1 MIKRKVVI
9 VLLLL
14 ISFTQIS
21 ALELC
26 QNKTSADLLE
36 IIKISDTTNTQ
47 NNWTWT
53 TKENVKISVEAE
65 NKNISQND
73 FIIELFFYDEDEQ
86 LKNNFV
92 QDGNSIT
99 KTINMSEGETTTTNF
114 AFEVNNIPSGT
125 YSLYVKITNENNETI
140 CTSLRAETENN
151 KINISVK
158 QENKLVVIRNIT
170 GPSTISPGVYAEYI
184 VNIINIGDKIEERVL
199 TVIYNSDLKLRE
211 EKETLNLGVGE
222 KKSIKFN
229 FTIPTNTTTISTTIL
244 FAMEFGYNNETGHYE
259 ESSIK
264 NKIFALEITPL
275 ITNNTQEEQNQSVE
289 MGQNQLEPETTQV
302 NSNNSSSSPPYLW
315 IISIAILI
323 MAIITIVF
331 FYIKKEN
338 TPSTTGNQ
346 PNSSQVNAYLKKI
359 NAQNPASQQ
368 PVNNPDPNSTSPQI

>member
-86 LKNNFV
+86 LENNFV

-184 VNIINIGDKIEERVL
+184 VNIIG
-199 TVIYNSDLKLRE
+199 
-211 EKETLNLGVGE
+211 
-222 KKSIKFN
+222 
-229 FTIPTNTTTISTTIL
+229 
-244 FAMEFGYNNETGHYE
+244 
-259 ESSIK
+259 
-264 NKIFALEITPL
+264 
-275 ITNNTQEEQNQSVE
+275 
-289 MGQNQLEPETTQV
+289 
-302 NSNNSSSSPPYLW
+302 
-315 IISIAILI
+315 
-323 MAIITIVF
+323 
-331 FYIKKEN
+331 
-338 TPSTTGNQ
+338 
-346 PNSSQVNAYLKKI
+346 
-359 NAQNPASQQ
+359 
-368 PVNNPDPNSTSPQI
+368 TS